1 MTAAAPLV
9 VAPLLPA
16 DREPWQALARGYKS
30 FYETPTTEAE
40 YEAAWQRL
48 MSGADVHGLGVKREG
63 ELLGIAHFLFH
74 ASAWAESVCYLQDL
88 FTAPR
93 ARGQGVARTLI
104 EAVAQQARERGAA
117 RYYWL
122 TQEHNAVARTLYDK
136 VARHNGFIRYDYT
149 VRPAGG

>member
-1 MTAAAPLV
+1 
-9 VAPLLPA
+9 
-16 DREPWQALARGYKS
+16 
-30 FYETPTTEAE
+30 
-40 YEAAWQRL
+40 
-48 MSGADVHGLGVKREG
+48 
-63 ELLGIAHFLFH
+63 
-74 ASAWAESVCYLQDL
+74 
-88 FTAPR
+88 
-93 ARGQGVARTLI
+93 VARTLI